1 MHNFNFNFRVSDKAT
16 LTETVL
22 FSQNLTWTNTSREIV
37 KGLNPGKPYDLSI
50 IAIGCKENDTQ
61 ETDPIQVK
69 TDSFEPANFHLEN
82 DEQFKLGELFLLFV
96 TISGLISCK

>member
-1 MHNFNFNFRVSDKAT
+1 MLLSEPSVIEIRSSFLLIEQCDS
-16 LTETVL
+16 
-22 FSQNLTWTNTSREIV
+22 EIV

-69 TDSFEPANFHLEN
+69 TDSFEPANFQLEK
-82 DEQFKLGELFLLFV
+82 DEYIKLGKLFLLV
-96 TISGLISCK
+96 IAIVV